1 MLLVLKY
8 ASNTIDV
15 EMAVVKKRSSRCLF
29 DSNNRVIN
37 ELRDVL
43 NPNCPSC
50 LTHLE
55 HGKLY
60 IYMKSQDHQLL
71 Q

>member
-1 MLLVLKY
+1 VLKY
-8 ASNTIDV
+8 SSHTIDV
-15 EMAVVKKRSSRCLF
+15 EMTIVKKRSSRCLF

-37 ELRDVL
+37 KLRDVL
-43 NPNCPSC
+43 DPNCPSC

-55 HGKLY
+55 HGKPY